1 MMSFSEL
8 AREKMWSR
16 IYLIPVLQAEEDRDL
31 VRRYYADKAREK
43 ALLGSE
49 TSVYNSDRCVK
60 ITLLTSDGD
69 VLDGMAMWLTLV
81 PTADSSGRHT
91 PLYHSMLPNEHVYS
105 FIIKLKAPGEMYIH
119 GSSHTKALEG

>member
-1 MMSFSEL
+1 MGFSEL

-16 IYLIPVLQAEEDRDL
+16 IYLIPALQAEEDRDL

-60 ITLLTSDGD
+60 ITPLLLMKTSSMGRR
-69 VLDGMAMWLTLV
+69 LMLV
-81 PTADSSGRHT
+81 FFTADSSGRHT
-91 PLYHSMLPNEHVYS
+91 PLYHSMLPSEHVYS
-105 FIIKLKAPGEMYIH
+105 FTINLKAPGEMYIH

>member
-1 MMSFSEL
+1 MAGFSEL

-49 TSVYNSDRCVK
+49 TSVYHSDRYVALPV
-60 ITLLTSDGD
+60 LLLRHLLYSILQYDG
-69 VLDGMAMWLTLV
+69 V
-81 PTADSSGRHT
+81 ADAR
-91 PLYHSMLPNEHVYS
+91 
-105 FIIKLKAPGEMYIH
+105 F
-119 GSSHTKALEG
+119 

>member
-1 MMSFSEL
+1 MVSTRSARAFASKSTVPFNQCHRRSCQNQLNADIDPSEL

-49 TSVYNSDRCVK
+49 TSVYNSDRCVQS
-60 ITLLTSDGD
+60 ISTVVANTSVIAYLT
-69 VLDGMAMWLTLV
+69 
-81 PTADSSGRHT
+81 RRRC
-91 PLYHSMLPNEHVYS
+91 
-105 FIIKLKAPGEMYIH
+105 
-119 GSSHTKALEG
+119 

>member
-1 MMSFSEL
+1 MNIPPAVTVYVSRMLKMGFSEL

-49 TSVYNSDRCVK
+49 TSVYHSDRCVK
-60 ITLLTSDGD
+60 PTFPLLMKTS
-69 VLDGMAMWLTLV
+69 LTCRL
-81 PTADSSGRHT
+81 A
-91 PLYHSMLPNEHVYS
+91 
-105 FIIKLKAPGEMYIH
+105 
-119 GSSHTKALEG
+119 